1 MKIFANKAYDYKA
14 GFHVK
19 QVKLILNG
27 DRVMLSGARAQYDT
41 VDDLLQVKAHFTES
55 PENFC

>member
-1 MKIFANKAYDYKA
+1 MKILANKAYDYKA

-41 VDDLLQVKAHFTES
+41 VDDLLQVKARLIDR
-55 PENFC
+55 